1 MAMSKE
7 PIHGSCL
14 CGTVTYET
22 EAEPHNFLYC
32 FCSRCRK
39 KTGSAHASNV
49 FVEGAGFRWL
59 SGEENVG
66 QYALP
71 GTNTLTNCF
80 CKTCGSR
87 VPRKTDQGVTIP
99 AGGLDIEP
107 ELLPQKC
114 IYWADKPD
122 WYRSVDDLPKVEQSG
137 A

>member
-1 MAMSKE
+1 MCIRDS
-7 PIHGSCL
+7 
-14 CGTVTYET
+14 YET

>member
-1 MAMSKE
+1 MPE
-7 PIHGSCL
+7 ITLRGSCL

-22 EAEPHNFLYC
+22 EAKPHTSLYC

-59 SGEENVG
+59 SGEDSIST
-66 QYALP
+66 YALP
-71 GTNTLTNCF
+71 DTNTLTNCF

-87 VPRKTDQGVTIP
+87 VPRKTERGVTIP
-99 AGGLDIEP
+99 AGGLDVEP
-107 ELLPQKC
+107 GLPPQKC

-122 WYRSVDDLPKVEQSG
+122 WYRSVEDLPKVEQSG